1 MIEYAIPL
9 FRGGRQVYGGDI
21 FFDLG
26 LISLAT
32 YDDVRVQQAEGWE
45 AIPID
50 LIFDVGLRFDTVI
63 GTFNLSLGN
72 TLGRLP
78 W

>member
-1 MIEYAIPL
+1 
-9 FRGGRQVYGGDI
+9 
-21 FFDLG
+21 
-26 LISLAT
+26 
-32 YDDVRVQQAEGWE
+32 VRVRQADGWQ
-45 AIPID
+45 AVPVD
-50 LIFDVGLRFDTVI
+50 LLLDVGLRFDTVI